1 MAGFRTKVV
10 ESMSLGTP
18 VITTD
23 TSDLADYIKHGENGY
38 LVDIENNSVLERKLA
53 DILHQYLTRQK
64 EMKQQIMSEKSFMI
78 DCFEDQFEQFIKDI
92 I

>member
-1 MAGFRTKVV
+1 M
-10 ESMSLGTP
+10 
-18 VITTD
+18 
-23 TSDLADYIKHGENGY
+23 ADYIKHGENGY